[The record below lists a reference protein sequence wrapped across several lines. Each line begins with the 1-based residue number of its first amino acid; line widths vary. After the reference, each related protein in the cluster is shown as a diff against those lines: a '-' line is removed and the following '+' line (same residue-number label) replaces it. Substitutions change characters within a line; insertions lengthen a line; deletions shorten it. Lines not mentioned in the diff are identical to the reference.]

1 MPSSSPPIARPA
13 IRVYAAALACL
24 PLPAFASDFT
34 GMFTGFSMLLVAA
47 ALVVLAPLLLLRRRA
62 WVRSVGGVMGGGVL
76 LIGVVAF
83 CLDTWRVI
91 ARITADRADVVP
103 WLLLYLLLWL
113 ALGYVL
119 YRLLRKPLPV
129 RGDERQAR

>member
-1 MPSSSPPIARPA
+1 MKSCSPLIARPA
-13 IRVYAAALACL
+13 IRVYVSALACL

-34 GMFTGFSMLLVAA
+34 GMLTGFSMLLFAA
-47 ALVVLAPLLLLRRRA
+47 ALVVLAPLLLLRRYA
-62 WVRSVGGVMGGGVL
+62 WVRGVGGVMGGGVL

-83 CLDTWRVI
+83 CLDTWRVM
-91 ARITADRADVVP
+91 ARITADRAGVVP

-119 YRLLRKPLPV
+119 YRLLRKPFPV
-129 RGDERQAR
+129 RA